1 MLFQL
6 AYPLFDQ
13 YSFSLTQTQGQR
25 ISSKI
30 KASSVFENIYEMQY
44 RSVAVFSI
52 RGRVA
57 RNHQLESGAGEEHH
71 SLSINPDDKNKF
83 KLRKTIPMI

>member
-1 MLFQL
+1 MSFQL

-13 YSFSLTQTQGQR
+13 YSSLTQTQGQR

-30 KASSVFENIYEMQY
+30 KASGAFEDIYELQY
-44 RSVAVFSI
+44 WIIAVFSI

-57 RNHQLESGAGEEHH
+57 RNHPLESGAGEEHH
-71 SLSINPDDKNKF
+71 PLSINPDDKNQY